1 MVYFTL
7 YFMNAILANLKSP
20 ADLHAMDAVQ
30 LNHLAGEVRDLI
42 IHTVSSC
49 GGHLAANLGVVDL
62 TLALLKVFSPPR
74 DQIIWDVSHQS
85 YAYKILTDRRDQ
97 FPTLRQHQ
105 GISGFLRR
113 SESPYDAFGA
123 GHAGTALSAA
133 LGMAAARDRHDKA
146 AEEHVVAIVGDGAL
160 GCGTSFEALNNVAGT
175 ARRLIVILNDNEMS
189 ISANVGSISRYLGH
203 LLANPRYNRWKSSLE
218 SIVSRSLRPNW
229 LRRAYYSVEEAIK
242 GLFLRSV
249 LFEEFGLRYVG
260 PIDGHDIG
268 KMVDALRI
276 ARDYDRPILLHVATI
291 KGRGYAPAES
301 APEAWHGAAPFEIDT
316 GQPLKPSK
324 HLTHSQAF
332 GQTVEQLATAD
343 QRIVAIT
350 AAMPSGTGLS
360 GFAQKFTDRFF
371 DVGIAEEHAV
381 VFAAGLAASGMRPIV
396 PLYSTFSQ
404 RVVDYIMHDVCLQNL
419 PVILCLDR
427 AGLVGDDGPTHHG
440 VYDISLFAAIPNL
453 IMAQPADEQ
462 ELRDMLTAAVQWDRP
477 VMIRYP
483 RGGSGRYTTLDT
495 AQPLTLGKADVVEEG
510 ADLAFWAL
518 GDMLP
523 AAIETARLVNERRP
537 DLRPTVVNARFI
549 QPLDTDLLAS
559 QATNTRLFVT
569 FENGAAN
576 GGFGTILREALDAI
590 TMVNAPPVIRF
601 GWPHQ
606 FIAHG
611 TCDLLMEEAKL
622 TPTPMAE
629 RILDT
634 VSRIEAAATPS
645 P

>member
-1 MVYFTL
+1 MLTL
-7 YFMNAILANLKSP
+7 YLMETILANLKSP
-20 ADLHAMDAVQ
+20 TDLQAMNPAQ
-30 LNHLAGEVRDLI
+30 LNRLADEVRDLI
-42 IHTVSSC
+42 IRTVSSC

-74 DQIIWDVSHQS
+74 DQILWDVSHQS

-113 SESPYDAFGA
+113 SESSYDAFGA

-133 LGMAAARDRHDKA
+133 LGMATARDRRSRPGD
-146 AEEHVVAIVGDGAL
+146 EHVVAVVGDGAL

-189 ISANVGSISRYLGH
+189 ISANVGSISRYLGY
-203 LLANPRYNRWKSSLE
+203 LLANPRYNRWKSSME
-218 SIVSRSLRPNW
+218 SLVSPRLRPNW

-249 LFEEFGLRYVG
+249 LFEEYGLRYVG

-268 KMVDALRI
+268 KMVDALNI

-301 APEAWHGAAPFEIDT
+301 APEAWHGAAPFEIGT
-316 GQPLKPSK
+316 GKAVQPSE
-324 HLTHSQAF
+324 HLTHSKAF
-332 GQTVEQLATAD
+332 GQTAEQLAAD
-343 QRIVAIT
+343 DSRIVAIT
-350 AAMPSGTGLS
+350 AAMPAGTGLS
-360 GFAQKFTDRFF
+360 GFAQTFPDRFF

-381 VFAAGLAASGMRPIV
+381 VFAAGLAVSGMRPIV

-404 RVVDYIMHDVCLQNL
+404 RVVDYIMHDICLQDL
-419 PVILCLDR
+419 PVIICLDR
-427 AGLVGDDGPTHHG
+427 AGVVGDDGPTHHG
-440 VYDISLFAAIPNL
+440 IYDIPLFAAIPNL

-462 ELRDMLTAAVQWDRP
+462 ELRDMLTAAVQWKSP
-477 VMIRYP
+477 VIIRYP
-483 RGGSGRYTTLDT
+483 RGGSGRYTILD
-495 AQPLTLGKADVVEEG
+495 AARPLALGKAVVIETG
-510 ADLAFWAL
+510 ADLTFWAL

-523 AAIETARLVNERRP
+523 VAIETARRVQECRP
-537 DLRPTVVNARFI
+537 DIRPTIVNARFI
-549 QPLDTDLLAS
+549 RPIDTDLLAS
-559 QATNTRLFVT
+559 QVAHTRLFVT
-569 FENGAAN
+569 FENGAVN
-576 GGFGTILREALDAI
+576 GGFGTILRDALESVQP
-590 TMVNAPPVIRF
+590 VNTPPVIRF

-611 TCDLLMEEAKL
+611 NTDLLQEAAQL
-622 TPTPMAE
+622 TPIPMAE
-629 RILDT
+629 RILNT
-634 VSRIEAAATPS
+634 ISRIETPS
-645 P
+645 SPAL